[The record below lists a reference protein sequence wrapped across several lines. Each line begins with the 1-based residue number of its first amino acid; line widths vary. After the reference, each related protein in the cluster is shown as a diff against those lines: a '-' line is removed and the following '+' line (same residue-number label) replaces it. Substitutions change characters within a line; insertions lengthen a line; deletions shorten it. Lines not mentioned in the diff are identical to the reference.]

1 MVMADF
7 SELRWQFEQRK
18 REFAVGGAGILVVT
32 LILWFAWWFIYV
44 RWQPPPSIFD
54 SPVEDVLGYLSLDD
68 FSQLPLEERVA
79 FLVEFSDR
87 FRGMGQED
95 SAAMA
100 AFLAGLAGPVREQA
114 TDNARELAKDILV
127 DGAENYVN
135 LPPDERGAF
144 LDDWITRW
152 TKLGERMVRGEERD
166 NVTDEERVASMKDGA
181 QNDQVREIDSDRIP
195 EMTATSAVRFMD
207 FWANEVESTASPR
220 EQGQIVLFMRDLR
233 KHLTAP

>member
-1 MVMADF
+1 MADF
-7 SELRWQFEQRK
+7 AELRWQLEQRK
-18 REFAVGGAGILVVT
+18 REVLMGGAALLAALLIAWLVW
-32 LILWFAWWFIYV
+32 WFAFA
-44 RWQPPPSIFD
+44 RWQPPPSIFE

-87 FRGMGQED
+87 FRGMNQQD

-114 TDNARELAKDILV
+114 TENARELAKDILV

-135 LPPDERGAF
+135 LPPGERAAF
-144 LDDWITRW
+144 LDDWVTRW

-166 NVTDEERVASMKDGA
+166 NVTDEERVASIKEGA
-181 QNDQVREIDSDRIP
+181 QNDQMREIDSDRIP
-195 EMTATSAVRFMD
+195 DMTATSAVRFMD

-233 KHLTAP
+233 RHLTAP